1 MPDDETCEKCN
12 CNKCLYI
19 LNNNSNDSNGS
30 NTMKICSDCFN
41 NDYLSLYSSGWK
53 HDDFELCEEC
63 NLLVNCTRNNIYI
76 ITRGNEE
83 ILWCKDCFDELCKAA
98 YEDGWRGDDIE
109 SEFDFDDAFN

>member
-19 LNNNSNDSNGS
+19 LNNNSNDF
-30 NTMKICSDCFN
+30 NTMKICSNCFN

-63 NLLVNCTRNNIYI
+63 NFLVNCTRNNIYI
-76 ITRGNEE
+76 ITRGDQE